1 MSGLATA
8 PVGTRGEPAQDAGRP
23 CVVIAGGE
31 PSFVEQ
37 LESALGMPTV
47 RLASDELESSEG
59 SLDGRLASTGVV
71 WIHLV
76 PSRAPATSQNLD
88 SGVLEE
94 AALLERSVGAARA
107 LGDRTGVPVTFIA
120 VLPEVGLFTG
130 AQERRCAL
138 ASGTMGSL
146 MRTEIGRWSNAGDRI
161 LAVTYTGL
169 EGNEPAGRRPADQVI
184 ERTPMKALG
193 TFAQLGDVLRF
204 VGSRQA
210 SYVTGIFLRMD
221 GGWTAYSWHYPAK
234 TI

>member
-1 MSGLATA
+1 MSGCATE
-8 PVGTRGEPAQDAGRP
+8 PVGTGGEPAPDAGRP

-37 LESALGMPTV
+37 LESALGMPTL
-47 RLASDELESSEG
+47 RLASDELKSSDG
-59 SLDGRLASTGVV
+59 SLEGQLASTGVV
-71 WIHLV
+71 WVHLV
-76 PSRAPATSQNLD
+76 PSLAPNGSQYLH
-88 SGVLEE
+88 SGALEE
-94 AALLERSVGAARA
+94 AALLERSVGAARTF
-107 LGDRTGVPVTFIA
+107 GDRTGVSVTFIA
-120 VLPEVGLFTG
+120 VLPEIGLFTG

-138 ASGTMGSL
+138 ASATMQSL

-161 LAVTYTGL
+161 LAVTHAGL
-169 EGNEPAGRRPADQVI
+169 EGYEPAGRRPTQQVI
-184 ERTPMKALG
+184 ERTPMKALA
-193 TFAQLGDVLRF
+193 TFAQLGDALRF

>member
-1 MSGLATA
+1 MSGRAEATVDGGDGSA
-8 PVGTRGEPAQDAGRP
+8 PLAGRP

-31 PSFVEQ
+31 PDFVEQ
-37 LESALGMPTV
+37 LDSALRMPAL
-47 RLASDELESSEG
+47 RLASDRLDPSDG
-59 SLDGRLASTGVV
+59 SLDERLAPAGVV

-76 PSRAPATSQNLD
+76 PSLATPASQD
-88 SGVLEE
+88 HDAGVFEE

-107 LGDRTGVPVTFIA
+107 VGDRTGVSVTFIA
-120 VLPEVGLFTG
+120 VLPEIGLFTG

-138 ASGTMGSL
+138 ASATMQSL

-161 LAVTYTGL
+161 LAVTHAGL
-169 EGNEPAGRRPADQVI
+169 EGYEPAGRRPTQQVI
-184 ERTPMKALG
+184 ERTPMKALA
-193 TFAQLGDVLRF
+193 TFAQLGDALRF

>member
-1 MSGLATA
+1 MSAWAEAVAGGADETA
-8 PVGTRGEPAQDAGRP
+8 RLAGRP
-23 CVVIAGGE
+23 CMVIAGGE
-31 PSFVEQ
+31 FSFVEQ

-47 RLASDELESSEG
+47 RLASDELVSSEG
-59 SLDGRLASTGVV
+59 SPDGRLASSGVV
-71 WIHLV
+71 WTHLV
-76 PSRAPATSQNLD
+76 PSRAPTTSQNRD
-88 SGVLEE
+88 SGALEE

-107 LGDRTGVPVTFIA
+107 FGDRTGISVTFIA
-120 VLPEVGLFTG
+120 VLPGIGLFTG
-130 AQERRCAL
+130 VQERRCAL

-169 EGNEPAGRRPADQVI
+169 EGHEPAGRRPAEQVI
-184 ERTPMKALG
+184 ERTPMKAPG